1 MIDVFQVANAMALTS
16 TCLKRKEGG
25 VVVSK
30 DGQRVVTVCRSYC
43 PVNSKGCRHEDVRQ
57 CPVYVSALGD
67 LVVQGTEK
75 LRDTQVYVVSE
86 KYPRDRYDSELAKLM
101 QQLGVQYSCDARI
114 GATGSKSSK
123 CVCHKSTNSDTVRTD
138 VESVCS
144 HDAEVDNRKRPYNQ
158 SGHTYGTRECKR
170 CGKSFVATY
179 PRQLYCNQWKI
190 GVCPVCKKV
199 FQYRCNGEQPPVTC
213 GDKKCVSEVRS
224 RNLVSRKNREK

>member
-16 TCLKRKEGG
+16 TCLRRKEGG

-75 LRDTQVYVVSE
+75 LKDTQVYVVSE
-86 KYPRDRYDSELAKLM
+86 KYPWDRYDSELAKLF
-101 QQLGVQYSCDARI
+101 QRLGVQYSCDARI
-114 GATGSKSSK
+114 GATCSKSSK
-123 CVCHKSTNSDTVRTD
+123 CVCHESTNPDNTDTN
-138 VESVCS
+138 VESVES
-144 HDAEVDNRKRPYNQ
+144 HDTEVDDHKRPYNQ
-158 SGHTYGTRECKR
+158 CGHTYGTRECKR
-170 CGKSFVATY
+170 CGKPFVATH
-179 PRQLYCNQWKI
+179 PRQMYCNQWKI

-199 FQYRCNGEQPPVTC
+199 FQYRCDSGQPPVTC
-213 GDKKCVSEVRS
+213 GDEKCVSEIRS
-224 RNLVSRKNREK
+224 RNLMYRKDKNK

>member
-16 TCLKRKEGG
+16 TCLRRKEGG

-86 KYPRDRYDSELAKLM
+86 KYPWDRYDSELAKLF

-114 GATGSKSSK
+114 GATSSKSSK
-123 CVCHKSTNSDTVRTD
+123 CVCH
-138 VESVCS
+138 ESVVPDSC
-144 HDAEVDNRKRPYNQ
+144 DKGNVVDSLNEANDDTHKRPYNK
-158 SGHTYGTRECKR
+158 SDHTYGTRECKR
-170 CGKSFVATY
+170 CGKQFVATH

-199 FQYRCNGEQPPVTC
+199 FQYRCESGQPPVTC
-213 GDKKCVSEVRS
+213 GDEKCVSEVRS
-224 RNLVSRKNREK
+224 RNLVPKKYTQK

>member
-57 CPVYVSALGD
+57 CSVYVSALGD
-67 LVVQGTEK
+67 LVVQGTDK

-86 KYPRDRYDSELAKLM
+86 KYPWDRYDSELAKLF
-101 QQLGVQYSCDARI
+101 QQLGVQYSCDAAI
-114 GATGSKSSK
+114 GATLSDSSRK
-123 CVCHKSTNSDTVRTD
+123 VPTTEDVTTLHVGSDTSEGDTELP
-138 VESVCS
+138 ESKRQW
-144 HDAEVDNRKRPYNQ
+144 NRE
-158 SGHTYGTRECKR
+158 GHTYGTRECKR
-170 CGKSFVATY
+170 CGKQFLATH
-179 PRQLYCNQWKI
+179 PRQRYCNQWKI

-199 FQYRCNGEQPPVTC
+199 FQYRCDSGQPPVTC
-213 GDKKCVSEVRS
+213 GDEKCVSEVRS
-224 RNLVSRKNREK
+224 RNLVSRKYRKQ

>member
-43 PVNSKGCRHEDVRQ
+43 PVNSQGCRHEDVRQ

-75 LRDTQVYVVSE
+75 LKDTQVYVVSE
-86 KYPRDRYDSELAKLM
+86 KYPWDRYDSELAKLF
-101 QQLGVQYSCDARI
+101 QRLGVQYSCDARI

-123 CVCHKSTNSDTVRTD
+123 CVCHESTNQDNTDTN
-138 VESVCS
+138 VESMES
-144 HDAEVDNRKRPYNQ
+144 HDTEVDDNKRPYNQ
-158 SGHTYGTRECKR
+158 CGHTYGTRECKR
-170 CGKSFVATY
+170 CGKPFVATH
-179 PRQLYCNQWKI
+179 PRQMYCNQWKI

-199 FQYRCNGEQPPVTC
+199 FQYRCDSGQPPVTC
-213 GDKKCVSEVRS
+213 GDEKCVSEIRS
-224 RNLVSRKNREK
+224 RNLMYRKDKNK